1 MAGISEPGE
10 VLEGEVVSGEVV
22 ERILRG
28 EVVELEVQD
37 PEVVRRQIAERILSS
52 ESVEAALEQRK
63 TTKAA
68 DIVGVPVVARGV
80 TWMKSAFDDE
90 DQSGPGAYA
99 ILDAFNPADGE
110 ALVVT
115 TGALNVLAALR
126 VIERAG
132 GFPEPIV
139 FVAGKAAAG
148 KSAPMWLESPQGVTR
163 EALLNSLPDAV

>member
-1 MAGISEPGE
+1 MAGSDE
-10 VLEGEVVSGEVV
+10 VLEGEVVSGDVV

-28 EVVELEVQD
+28 ESVELEVQD

-52 ESVEAALEQRK
+52 DTVEAALTRRE

-68 DIVGVPVVARGV
+68 DVLGTPIVALGV
-80 TWMKSAFDDE
+80 TWMKSSFDE
-90 DQSGPGAYA
+90 EEQSGPGAYA
-99 ILDAFNPADGE
+99 ILEAFNPADGE
-110 ALVVT
+110 GLTIT

-139 FVAGKAAAG
+139 FVAGKAAQG

-163 EALLNSLPDAV
+163 EAMLNALPELST